1 MKHFWLTALIFG
13 AIVAGTLAYPAHA
26 QNSPPAEVQRDYE
39 LFIARFRGA
48 LKTNDAAAVTAMT
61 KFPFY
66 WDEMRDS
73 AYFQKNLYSKIF
85 TPKVRNCLARGKG
98 DYARN
103 PLGEA
108 DYMLFCGEAFF
119 LFTRT
124 PDGFRFIEEGVKGG

>member
-1 MKHFWLTALIFG
+1 MKHFWLIAFILG
-13 AIVAGTLAYPAHA
+13 AIVAGTLAFPAHA
-26 QNSPPAEVQRDYE
+26 QDSPPVEVRRDYE

-66 WDEMRDS
+66 WDEMRDA

-98 DYARN
+98 YYARD
-103 PLGEA
+103 PQGGD
-108 DYMLFCGEAFF
+108 DYTLFCGEAFF
-119 LFTRT
+119 LFSRT
-124 PDGFRFIEEGVKGG
+124 PDGFRFVEEGVKGG